1 MKTKILFIIIFS
13 LLFTRLYSLD
23 ISKINIDEYKISPQ
37 STSGLVSDKEGKELN
52 IYKENNDIYILGW
65 SKDGKMAYIEN
76 RSIEGRGG
84 HDFYFIIL
92 DLVEDSVIYKQKK
105 KWYDDDNYGETPEKA
120 LTFKQCIILFSNE
133 INKQLNNF
141 KIIVQPCKF
150 QTLPVM
156 DKKGN
161 EVTFKIDIFKKD
173 IDKFNLMQMS
183 YKIYVF
189 KNNKSKLV
197 ASVENKRSEYVKTT
211 GFIKSPYEDRIALVV
226 ANAEYVFEGD
236 EVFVNFYGC
245 NLSVGF

>member
-1 MKTKILFIIIFS
+1 MKIKILFIIIFH
-13 LLFTRLYSLD
+13 LFFTSGYSLD
-23 ISKINIDEYKISPQ
+23 INKINIDEYKISPQ
-37 STSGLVSDKEGKELN
+37 STFGLVGDKEGKELN

-105 KWYDDDNYGETPEKA
+105 KWYDDDNYGDTPEKA

-161 EVTFKIDIFKKD
+161 EVTFKIDILKKD

>member
-1 MKTKILFIIIFS
+1 MKIKILFIIIFH
-13 LLFTRLYSLD
+13 LFFTSGYSLD

-76 RSIEGRGG
+76 RSIEGGGG

-105 KWYDDDNYGETPEKA
+105 KWYDDDNYGEIPEKA

-156 DKKGN
+156 DKKDN
-161 EVTFKIDIFKKD
+161 EVTFKIDILKKD
-173 IDKFNLMQMS
+173 FDKFNLMQMS
-183 YKIYVF
+183 YKIYGF

-197 ASVENKRSEYVKTT
+197 TSVENKRSEYVKTT

>member
-1 MKTKILFIIIFS
+1 MKIKILFIIIFH
-13 LLFTRLYSLD
+13 LFFTSGYSLD
-23 ISKINIDEYKISPQ
+23 INKINIDEYKISPQ
-37 STSGLVSDKEGKELN
+37 STFGLVGDKEGKELN

-161 EVTFKIDIFKKD
+161 EVTFKIDILKKD

>member
-1 MKTKILFIIIFS
+1 MKIKILFIIIFH
-13 LLFTRLYSLD
+13 LFFTSGYSLD
-23 ISKINIDEYKISPQ
+23 INKINIDEYKISPQ
-37 STSGLVSDKEGKELN
+37 STSGLVGDKEGKELN

-105 KWYDDDNYGETPEKA
+105 KWYDDDNYGDTPEKA

-161 EVTFKIDIFKKD
+161 EVTFKIDILKKD